1 MHFSLRAKMFLLLLS
16 LLLVPWVGYQHI
28 QKTEDFLRQEQ
39 ANHLQSITKTI
50 SVLLKNKPQYFQT
63 EHINNQYSA
72 MPLYAP
78 NIKYP
83 IQLDGYFT
91 DWEEQSHHTF
101 SLEEQKAYY
110 QHPDYTTGTHQAD
123 VTLATHNKH
132 LLLFLKIT
140 DADIV
145 YHQTPDNPLLSDH
158 IKLSWVTPK
167 GELTSYILYTS
178 APGSVNAQQVI
189 IEQDAAQLL
198 QIEHQIQAVWQ
209 ENQDGYQVEVNI
221 PQSLMGSGF
230 AINVINV
237 NKKPSNAIHS
247 IIGTSGVD
255 SVTALSQLIYPSQ
268 DIATLLSSLTPDK
281 TSIWVVDQHRRVL
294 GQFGSL
300 SGSKPEYQEQDL
312 SLKQIMRD
320 IYRRIVSHADNQQ
333 DSFKDALVLNIQ
345 NIHTAFSSHQNNR
358 LIATHPITNQDNTV
372 MGAVVAEKSNQD
384 ILILQSEGIIE
395 LINSTLLIL
404 TSIIAFIVF
413 FATRIALRIK
423 RLQKATEAAISAD
436 GRIHLT
442 AFPTGND
449 ELGELAKTF
458 QEMLNRLNQYNRYLE
473 TMASNLAHEIRTP
486 VAIVKSSL
494 EHLEMSPSESE
505 APVYILRAKEG
516 IMRLSSILNSMSEA
530 TQIEQSLQHCP
541 KELIPLQQ
549 LLEGCIQGYQ
559 TAYPNRLFTL
569 NYQQAIHINA
579 APESL
584 AQALDKLIDNAV
596 EFSPNASTIKISM
609 SITSDAVLIHV
620 ENQGA
625 LLPDNM
631 RQELFHSM
639 VSIRQEKTDKP
650 HLGLGLYIVRLVAEY
665 HQGSITADN
674 LADHS
679 GVVFTLRLPYS
690 N

>member
-1 MHFSLRAKMFLLLLS
+1 
-16 LLLVPWVGYQHI
+16 
-28 QKTEDFLRQEQ
+28 
-39 ANHLQSITKTI
+39 
-50 SVLLKNKPQYFQT
+50 
-63 EHINNQYSA
+63 
-72 MPLYAP
+72 
-78 NIKYP
+78 
-83 IQLDGYFT
+83 
-91 DWEEQSHHTF
+91 
-101 SLEEQKAYY
+101 
-110 QHPDYTTGTHQAD
+110 
-123 VTLATHNKH
+123 
-132 LLLFLKIT
+132 
-140 DADIV
+140 
-145 YHQTPDNPLLSDH
+145 
-158 IKLSWVTPK
+158 
-167 GELTSYILYTS
+167 
-178 APGSVNAQQVI
+178 
-189 IEQDAAQLL
+189 
-198 QIEHQIQAVWQ
+198 
-209 ENQDGYQVEVNI
+209 
-221 PQSLMGSGF
+221 
-230 AINVINV
+230 
-237 NKKPSNAIHS
+237 
-247 IIGTSGVD
+247 
-255 SVTALSQLIYPSQ
+255 
-268 DIATLLSSLTPDK
+268 
-281 TSIWVVDQHRRVL
+281 
-294 GQFGSL
+294 
-300 SGSKPEYQEQDL
+300 
-312 SLKQIMRD
+312 
-320 IYRRIVSHADNQQ
+320 
-333 DSFKDALVLNIQ
+333 
-345 NIHTAFSSHQNNR
+345 